1 MYSSKSSAGRW
12 ASWKRTVVAD
22 RFASVCTTP
31 GGIVSASP
39 APSVQ
44 PVPDRRR
51 AANADPHRHLRP
63 LRTSPRGDLAS
74 PRPSSTRAD
83 RAPAPGRATRTAA
96 WIDSWP
102 KPHGRLA
109 DAGSRRRPRCARGRA
124 PTRARRDTGRSA
136 AGTGARPGPAR
147 SASASSSPIRISGRS
162 GCHDSHD
169 DDPQLLDLD
178 SGGAGPGGTR
188 PHDPGSARSGEDTR
202 GAARGDASPEQAHK
216 RTAAGRGARCSRPM
230 SCCWRSE
237 RPKSGS

>member
-102 KPHGRLA
+102 KPHGRLPPTLDPA
-109 DAGSRRRPRCARGRA
+109 DVRAAPEVALRPPPARGGTRA
-124 PTRARRDTGRSA
+124 GAQPGLEPGLVLREARARRAPQSESA
-136 AGTGARPGPAR
+136 AAAAAMIRTMTIRNSSTWTAEERAREERAR
-147 SASASSSPIRISGRS
+147 TIRARQDREKTPEERLEETLRLSKLISEL
-162 GCHDSHD
+162 
-169 DDPQLLDLD
+169 QQ
-178 SGGAGPGGTR
+178 
-188 PHDPGSARSGEDTR
+188 
-202 GAARGDASPEQAHK
+202 GAARDVP
-216 RTAAGRGARCSRPM
+216 GR
-230 SCCWRSE
+230 
-237 RPKSGS
+237 